1 MDRTI
6 NVLMTGAGAPGGPG
20 IIHALQKDPN
30 IRLVVADADP
40 MAAGGFMDIDFVQI
54 PTADDPSFID
64 VLMKICREN
73 QIQVVFPLV
82 TRELN
87 KLSAEKQ
94 RFEAKGIQV
103 IVSEFN
109 SLEIAN
115 NKRKLLEHLQAA
127 GIPIPDFRTATTVEA
142 LRLACLELGYPT
154 RPVVI
159 KPSTANG
166 SRGVRILDAQKDR
179 FELLFN
185 EKPGNLYSNLEEI
198 LMQIGEHPLPELLVM
213 EYLPG
218 DEYSVDCLVG
228 DGQPLVIV
236 PRKRLKMINGIT
248 VKGVFEK
255 NEEIVSYTEA
265 ILHSLPLNGPI
276 GLQVKAD
283 GNGLFRIMEINP
295 RIQGTSTAAIGA
307 GVNFPI
313 LAVYQA
319 LQLTLPLPTEIKW
332 GTFFA
337 RYYENLFN
345 N

>member
-1 MDRTI
+1 
-6 NVLMTGAGAPGGPG
+6 MTGAGAPGGPG
-20 IIHALQKDPN
+20 IIRALQQATD
-30 IRLVVADADP
+30 LHVVVADADP
-40 MAAGGFMDIDFVQI
+40 MAAGGFMDIDFVRI
-54 PTADDPSFID
+54 PTADDPGFIEA
-64 VLMKICREN
+64 LMKICREK

-115 NKRKLLEHLQAA
+115 NKRKLMEHLKAA
-127 GIPIPDFRTATTVEA
+127 GIPVPAFRIATTVDE
-142 LRLACLELGYPT
+142 LRFACQELDYPT
-154 RPVVI
+154 QPVVV
-159 KPSTANG
+159 KPSSSNG

-179 FELLFN
+179 FQLLFH
-185 EKPGNLYSNLEEI
+185 EKPGHLYSTLEEM
-198 LMQIGEHPLPELLVM
+198 LTQIGSHPIPELLVM

-218 DEYSVDCLVG
+218 VEYSVDCLVG

-255 NEEIVSYTEA
+255 NEEIISYTTA
-265 ILHSLPLNGPI
+265 ILQSLPLNGPV

-283 GNGLFRIMEINP
+283 RNGHFRILEINP

-307 GVNFPI
+307 GVNFPL

-319 LQLTLPLPTEIKW
+319 MQLPLPLPKEIKW
-332 GTFFA
+332 GTPFA
-337 RYYENLFN
+337 RYYQDLFMIN
-345 N
+345 P